1 MPWKRCIFQKQ
12 AYSDLVF
19 LTEAAKKRDLERSW
33 LVSNALYIVKT
44 FKITGRCV
52 KTVCSLNKEWRA
64 VYQRFGS
71 SLAARLMVVYF
82 KLLWIFSPSKFRI
95 GKCHNYFSGN
105 LFVMHVERL
114 KEVFHCH
121 YFFFLFLL
129 LTQQA

>member
-1 MPWKRCIFQKQ
+1 MP
-12 AYSDLVF
+12 
-19 LTEAAKKRDLERSW
+19 
-33 LVSNALYIVKT
+33 YIVKT

-64 VYQRFGS
+64 VYQCFGS

-95 GKCHNYFSGN
+95 GKCHNFSGN

-129 LTQQA
+129 LTQKTWGKKGTTPCIPVLKESSAIYLGQVDFLVNKL